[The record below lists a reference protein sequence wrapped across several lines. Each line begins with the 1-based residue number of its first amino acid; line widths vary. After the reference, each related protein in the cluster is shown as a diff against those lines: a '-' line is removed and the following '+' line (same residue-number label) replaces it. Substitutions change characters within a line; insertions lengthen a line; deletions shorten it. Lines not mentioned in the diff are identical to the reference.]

1 MLIKPDVSEKQIK
14 GKVTKYQETLES
26 NKKKRKLYPLF
37 NMLILVISLCIR
49 VNTFRYLQLH
59 IWVNSNLN
67 SENVGSL
74 AKALM

>member
-1 MLIKPDVSEKQIK
+1 ML
-14 GKVTKYQETLES
+14 
-26 NKKKRKLYPLF
+26 N
-37 NMLILVISLCIR
+37 LVISLCIR